1 MPAHELYMERSLQL
15 AALGAGFVAPNPLVG
30 AVLVYNHRII
40 GEGWHKVYGGP
51 HAEINCLQSVTEENR
66 HLIKESTLYVTLEPC
81 AHYGKTPPCALRIV
95 EEGIKKV
102 VIGTRDPFPEVN
114 GKGIEI
120 LRQAGVEITL
130 GVLEDAC
137 RWQNRRFFTFH
148 EKKRPYIH
156 LKWAVTADGFMS
168 AGKEERLKIS
178 SLVSDR
184 LVHKWRSE
192 EAAIMVGTQT
202 ALLDKPMLNNRL
214 WSGAQPVRILIDRNL
229 KISSSYLES
238 LTGSP
243 VIILNDQ
250 KDEIVGNIRWIK
262 MNFENSPDVNGI
274 LKQLYDVKLQ
284 SVFIEGGAALLQSFL
299 QQNCWD
305 EVHIITNTRL
315 LAGSGLAAPAKP
327 MGQVLLQQKMDTD
340 FIEWIVNK

>member
-1 MPAHELYMERSLQL
+1 MERSLQL
-15 AALGAGFVAPNPLVG
+15 AGLGAGFVAPNPLVG

-40 GEGWHKVYGGP
+40 GEGWHKEYGGP
-51 HAEINCLQSVTEENR
+51 HAEINCLQSVAKGDW

-120 LRQAGVEITL
+120 LRQAGVEITV

-137 RWQNRRFFTFH
+137 KWQNRRFFIFH

-168 AGKEERLKIS
+168 AGKDERLKIS

-262 MNFENSPDVNGI
+262 MNFENSPDVNEI

-284 SVFIEGGAALLQSFL
+284 SVFIEGGATLLQRFL
-299 QQNCWD
+299 QRNCWD
-305 EVHIITNTRL
+305 EVHMITNTRL

-327 MGQVLLQQKMDTD
+327 TGQLLLQQKMDTD

>member
-1 MPAHELYMERSLQL
+1 MPAHEIYLERSLQL

-30 AVLVYNHRII
+30 AVLVCNHRII
-40 GEGWHKVYGGP
+40 GEGWHKEYGGP
-51 HAEINCLQSVTEENR
+51 HAEINCLQSVAEGDR

-95 EEGIKKV
+95 EEGLKKV

-120 LRQAGVEITL
+120 LRQAGIEITV

-168 AGKEERLKIS
+168 AGKDERLKIS
-178 SLVSDR
+178 SPVSDR

-202 ALLDKPMLNNRL
+202 ALLDTPMLNNRL

-229 KISSSYLES
+229 KIPGSYLES

-262 MNFENSPDVNGI
+262 MNFENSPHVNEI

-284 SVFIEGGAALLQSFL
+284 SVFIEGGATLLQSFL

-305 EVHIITNTRL
+305 EVHMITNTRL

-327 MGQVLLQQKMDTD
+327 AGQVLLQQKMDTD

>member
-1 MPAHELYMERSLQL
+1 VVDAD
-15 AALGAGFVAPNPLVG
+15 
-30 AVLVYNHRII
+30 
-40 GEGWHKVYGGP
+40 
-51 HAEINCLQSVTEENR
+51 R
-66 HLIKESTLYVTLEPC
+66 HLIKESTLYVSLEPC

-120 LRQAGVEITL
+120 LRQAGIEIKV
-130 GVLEDAC
+130 GVFEDAC

-156 LKWAVTADGFMS
+156 LKWAATADGFLS
-168 AGKEERLKIS
+168 ADKDERFKIS
-178 SLVSDR
+178 LPVTDR

-214 WSGAQPVRILIDRNL
+214 WSGAQPVRILIDRKL
-229 KISSSYLES
+229 QIPASYIES

-243 VIILNDQ
+243 VIVLNGE
-250 KDEIVGNIRWIK
+250 KDETVGNTKWMK
-262 MNFENSPDVNGI
+262 TNFENAQDVNGI
-274 LKQLYDVKLQ
+274 LTVLYDEKLQ
-284 SVFIEGGAALLQSFL
+284 SVFIEGGATLLQSFL

-305 EVHIITNTRL
+305 ELHIVTNTRL
-315 LAGSGLAAPAKP
+315 NAGSGLAAPAKP
-327 MGQVLLQQKMDTD
+327 TGQLLLQQKIDTD
-340 FIEWIVNK
+340 FIEWIANK

>member
-1 MPAHELYMERSLQL
+1 MPAHEIYMERSLQL

-51 HAEINCLQSVTEENR
+51 HAEINCLQSVVEESR

-120 LRQAGVEITL
+120 LRQAGVEITV

-156 LKWAVTADGFMS
+156 LKWALTADGFMS
-168 AGKEERLKIS
+168 AGKDERLKIS
-178 SLVSDR
+178 SPFSDR

-229 KISSSYLES
+229 KISGSYLES
-238 LTGSP
+238 LTGST

-250 KDEIVGNIRWIK
+250 KDETTGNIRWVKID
-262 MNFENSPDVNGI
+262 FENSPDVNRI

-284 SVFIEGGAALLQSFL
+284 SVFIEGGPALLQSFL

-305 EVHIITNTRL
+305 EVHMITNSRL

-327 MGQVLLQQKMDTD
+327 MGQVLVQQKMDTD